1 MEKGREESELS
12 APPGTAVAVV
22 TEAATEAQKAQLRCG
37 AQQGSRCNGRCAS
50 EPPRLSGVTGTADAA
65 VAGTEDAAVTCM
77 QHTQQQCSRRQQTGI
92 LPSPASPH
100 VWSKSSQ
107 QAHSGAAHQGYFQW
121 FIPRGTFRL
130 QGNNFIFCLINL
142 KLLKEVPCFHWFQE
156 PIIMH
161 TKLSFSMVVFQKDFC
176 HGT

>member
-92 LPSPASPH
+92 LAGAVFQAEPATE
-100 VWSKSSQ
+100 SSQ
-107 QAHSGAAHQGYFQW
+107 SRLLSGAA
-121 FIPRGTFRL
+121 
-130 QGNNFIFCLINL
+130 
-142 KLLKEVPCFHWFQE
+142 VPVRHRA
-156 PIIMH
+156 
-161 TKLSFSMVVFQKDFC
+161 
-176 HGT
+176 